1 MKNKKPNTIEDIL
14 KKLKWDY
21 EVISIKEKGITII
34 LNKDATRAIITNDNI
49 PITSLSANQLVLH
62 KHTARTFDTEE
73 FLNKLENKLVSV
85 YLSQPQVKAI
95 KKILSIPTDEILIE
109 ISRNKMKIKATKKA
123 YNYELVLM
131 ATTITEGS
139 TTKCM
144 FDRKFIAEMFN
155 IIKEKDFVEIGF
167 LTDYMLQLH
176 VFQPKENKSYD
187 CVVAGVYKHEQN
199 T

>member
-1 MKNKKPNTIEDIL
+1 MKTKKTNTIEDIL

-21 EVISIKEKGITII
+21 EVIFIKEKGITII

-49 PITSLSANQLVLH
+49 PMTLH
-62 KHTARTFDTEE
+62 KHLNATRTFDTEE